1 MARSRS
7 RCDPTIGD
15 DTAIKHP
22 HFCTGG
28 SRAGRRQS
36 CNLCAGEGGAA
47 TCTRP
52 HFGAENLI
60 TSIRSFRRIDNV
72 ITYQL
77 NFPLQVRNPRNHR
90 QTEAHTTYVSIQ
102 SARLCKDGQPSQLV
116 LVLGD
121 SAAEPDNRQ
130 LLVNG

>member
-1 MARSRS
+1 MLWANHVNPVIIANVRVEAEETDCYNTS
-7 RCDPTIGD
+7 G
-15 DTAIKHP
+15 
-22 HFCTGG
+22 
-28 SRAGRRQS
+28 
-36 CNLCAGEGGAA
+36 
-47 TCTRP
+47 
-52 HFGAENLI
+52 ENLI

-77 NFPLQVRNPRNHR
+77 NFPLQVQNSRNHR